1 MDVYGYCLDD
11 PVNLVDPLGLEGG
24 STEEIAKPK
33 TTPAL
38 KKGVKK
44 GLGVVAEEAV
54 KKGIKKGI
62 DELGGK
68 SVNESTQNLKDLG
81 KACISGPTWW
91 TVGDYATKFIPGG
104 IGQTVG
110 VAASVPMC
118 GFGMLE
124 YSWRRNKGESREDV
138 VRDYD

>member
-1 MDVYGYCLDD
+1 
-11 PVNLVDPLGLEGG
+11 
-24 STEEIAKPK
+24 
-33 TTPAL
+33 
-38 KKGVKK
+38 
-44 GLGVVAEEAV
+44 VAEEAV

-91 TVGDYATKFIPGG
+91 TVG
-104 IGQTVG
+104 